1 MDIGLDIMGT
11 IVINFFGGV
20 IPLAISIGEGP
31 PPLNLAGPSGSNVDT
46 FAGQIDVTAVGE
58 GGTLPHSYAWTVTE
72 VSDVASCLSVLAAGT
87 QNAARYS
94 TLTIR
99 SVTPSVPQVNGQYRL
114 TCRVTDAVG
123 DYEEASVTFDIISA
137 PI

>member
-1 MDIGLDIMGT
+1 MGT

-20 IPLAISIGEGP
+20 IPLAISIGEAP
-31 PPLNLAGPSGSNVDT
+31 PPLELAGSAGSNVDSS
-46 FAGQIDVTAVGE
+46 AGQIDVTAVAS
-58 GGTLPHSYAWTVTE
+58 GGTAPHAYAWTVTE
-72 VSDVASCLSVLAAGT
+72 LSDSGNCLSVLAAGT

-99 SVTPSVPQVNGQYRL
+99 SVTPSGAPANGQYRL
-114 TCRVTDAVG
+114 TCTVTDGVG
-123 DYEEASVTFDIISA
+123 DTEAASVNFDIVSI